1 MGRFQYLILCALS
14 IIIISSCSNRSDV
27 PEGRA
32 QIEST
37 TENKVKS
44 GDVDW
49 DNMEKNAVLG
59 SYFNEET
66 VVIHFQKKCF
76 VDNDYPDFLLRS
88 SLMGSNVS
96 ELSCLTE
103 DNTHSGDYSCIMIA
117 VPKGINTGE
126 VEVSVHFITFG
137 GCVVNDCGSQ
147 KAVAFIDDS
156 DGLSVKLTLANDY
169 RIYLAFDTVVEG
181 SVFDNVPFGEPLP
194 TED

>member
-1 MGRFQYLILCALS
+1 MRTTNILLVTICSLS
-14 IIIISSCSNRSDV
+14 LLLSCDKISSVKGNDEQAEL
-27 PEGRA
+27 PKE
-32 QIEST
+32 T
-37 TENKVKS
+37 LVKS
-44 GDVDW
+44 GDIDW

-66 VVIHFQKKCF
+66 DVIHFQKKCF

-103 DNTHSGDYSCIMIA
+103 ENTHSGDYSCIMIA